1 MDMTTLIGIAAVFF
15 ILGILFIVKG
25 TSSEEDSAIPI
36 SSPEEI
42 EELKSAFLPPEQKE
56 LPTAKEEM
64 LPNTASTNLSKD
76 PGVTVPI
83 DLNQR
88 SEIDELTQKNKQLE
102 EDFQVLQKE
111 SQEIKN
117 SHLDEIKILEGKIN
131 SIQGEKEQL
140 LTDHKLIDEL
150 KVKGELAEKRH
161 SENKIQQDELRKFIS
176 TLESEMEELIR
187 VQKLGADRYE
197 LQSIN
202 NRLESS
208 IATIESLKGENKG
221 LQGFNQGLKND
232 FEKTKEHNALL
243 IEKERFMEF
252 ELSKNRAQALGLEK
266 ICEDFKV
273 QIETLTAAVSTQ

>member
-1 MDMTTLIGIAAVFF
+1 MSITAFIGLAAVFF

-25 TSSEEDSAIPI
+25 TSSQEDNAIPI

-42 EELKSAFLPPEQKE
+42 EELKSTFLPPEPKE
-56 LPTAKEEM
+56 SPAAQEEM
-64 LPNTASTNLSKD
+64 LPNTVSTNLTKD
-76 PGVTVPI
+76 PGATSPI
-83 DLNQR
+83 GLNQR
-88 SEIDELTQKNKQLE
+88 SEINELTQKNKQLE
-102 EDFQVLQKE
+102 EDFQVLKQE
-111 SQEIKN
+111 NQEIKN
-117 SHLDEIKILEGKIN
+117 SHLEAIKILEGKIS

-140 LTDHKLIDEL
+140 LTDHKLVDEL

-161 SENKIQQDELRKFIS
+161 AENKIQQDELRKFIS

-197 LQSIN
+197 LRSLN

-243 IEKERFMEF
+243 VEKERFMEF

-273 QIETLTAAVSTQ
+273 QIETLTAVASSQ

>member
-1 MDMTTLIGIAAVFF
+1 MSITAFIGLAAVFF

-25 TSSEEDSAIPI
+25 TSSQEDNAIPI

-42 EELKSAFLPPEQKE
+42 EELKSTFLPPEPKE
-56 LPTAKEEM
+56 SPAAQEEM
-64 LPNTASTNLSKD
+64 LPNTVSTNLTKD
-76 PGVTVPI
+76 HGATSPI
-83 DLNQR
+83 GLNQR
-88 SEIDELTQKNKQLE
+88 SEINELTQKNKQLE
-102 EDFQVLQKE
+102 EGFQVLKQE
-111 SQEIKN
+111 NQEIKN
-117 SHLDEIKILEGKIN
+117 SHLEAIKILEGKIS

-140 LTDHKLIDEL
+140 LTDHKLVDEL

-161 SENKIQQDELRKFIS
+161 AENKIQQDELRKFIS

-197 LQSIN
+197 LRSLN

-243 IEKERFMEF
+243 VEKERFMEF

-273 QIETLTAAVSTQ
+273 QIETLTAVASSQ

>member
-25 TSSEEDSAIPI
+25 TFSEEDSAIPI

-56 LPTAKEEM
+56 LPTTKEEM

-88 SEIDELTQKNKQLE
+88 SEIGELTQKNKRLE
-102 EDFQVLQKE
+102 GDFQVLQKE

-161 SENKIQQDELRKFIS
+161 AENKIQQDELRKFIS

>member
-1 MDMTTLIGIAAVFF
+1 MSITAFIGLAAVFF

-25 TSSEEDSAIPI
+25 TSSQEDNAIPI

-42 EELKSAFLPPEQKE
+42 EELKSTFLPPEPKE
-56 LPTAKEEM
+56 SPAAQEEM
-64 LPNTASTNLSKD
+64 LPNTVSTNLTKD
-76 PGVTVPI
+76 HGATSPI
-83 DLNQR
+83 GLNQR
-88 SEIDELTQKNKQLE
+88 SEINELTQKNKQLE
-102 EDFQVLQKE
+102 EDFQVLKQE
-111 SQEIKN
+111 NQEIKN
-117 SHLDEIKILEGKIN
+117 SHLEAIKILEGKIS

-140 LTDHKLIDEL
+140 LTDHKLVDEL

-161 SENKIQQDELRKFIS
+161 AENKIQQDELRKFIS

-197 LQSIN
+197 LRSLN

-243 IEKERFMEF
+243 VEKERFMEF

-273 QIETLTAAVSTQ
+273 QIETLTAVASSQ

>member
-117 SHLDEIKILEGKIN
+117 SHLDEIKILEGKIS

-161 SENKIQQDELRKFIS
+161 AENKIQQDELRKFIS

-273 QIETLTAAVSTQ
+273 QIETLTAAVSSQ